1 MPCSNQRKNYSEWN
15 EKQKKRKIMI
25 QRHYYINFIAF
36 LIREGPLLRERGFF
50 LEKGGVRGEGRMERG
65 VGKVRKAL
73 LLSSSPIHGLHTRL
87 NILGKQ
93 SNRGSGG
100 ELAIQSCKLIET
112 AIGKR
117 DTNGEE

>member
-1 MPCSNQRKNYSEWN
+1 MYHFNIKTKTGC
-15 EKQKKRKIMI
+15 KK
-25 QRHYYINFIAF
+25 
-36 LIREGPLLRERGFF
+36 P
-50 LEKGGVRGEGRMERG
+50 
-65 VGKVRKAL
+65 KAL
-73 LLSSSPIHGLHTRL
+73 LLSSSQIHGLHTRL

-112 AIGKR
+112 EIGKR